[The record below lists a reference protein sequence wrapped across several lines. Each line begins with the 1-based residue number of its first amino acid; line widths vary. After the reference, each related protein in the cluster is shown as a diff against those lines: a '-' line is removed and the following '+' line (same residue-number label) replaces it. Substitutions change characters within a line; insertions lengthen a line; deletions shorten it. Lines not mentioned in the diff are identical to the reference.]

1 MVIDRTRS
9 SVIARLCIDATLFR
23 SDPATRESLAIEWW
37 LPSESHEKF
46 R

>member
-9 SVIARLCIDATLFR
+9 SAIARLCIDATLFR
-23 SDPATRESLAIEWW
+23 SDPGTRESLAIKPR
-37 LPSESHEKF
+37 LPTESREKF